1 MDDWRGLRIALVVV
15 VWVTVGG
22 GALLGTIWS
31 VRGGHVARGAEHAAA
46 PGVRIPAGD
55 DPRVTSFSSAQVG
68 IHGLLGVLT
77 AALVTYGA
85 VRTSDRGSGYPALLV
100 AIAITAIPGALM
112 FLKWRRNRR
121 TASRTVSSDD
131 EHVEDRLPAPVVYFH
146 GVGALATAMLVVL
159 LALAD

>member
-15 VWVTVGG
+15 VWLTVGG

-31 VRGGHVARGAEHAAA
+31 LRGGHVARGAEHAAA
-46 PGVRIPAGD
+46 PGVSLPGGD

-68 IHGLLGVLT
+68 VHALLGVLT
-77 AALVTYGA
+77 AAFVTYGA
-85 VRTSDRGSGYPALLV
+85 VRTSDRGSGYPALLL

-112 FLKWRRNRR
+112 FLKWRRSRR
-121 TASRTVSSDD
+121 TAARPVVPDD
-131 EHVEDRLPAPVVYFH
+131 ERVEDRLPAPVVYLH
-146 GVGALATAMLVVL
+146 GVGALTTAVLVVL